1 MNENL
6 KPDPHAPRSVNV
18 TEPWTRAYW
27 ARYFEV
33 PVEAVEDAVA
43 TVGEDPSAVAA
54 HLGKSW
60 PAQDGGGIV

>member
-1 MNENL
+1 MTVTPT
-6 KPDPHAPRSVNV
+6 PDPHAPTTVNV

-33 PVEAVEDAVA
+33 PVEEIEVAVA
-43 TVGEDPSAVAA
+43 TVGEDPGTVAA

-60 PAQDGGGIV
+60 PSRESGIV